1 MYEKYREMA
10 DAEEKV
16 IFGGRLGSYTYYN
29 MDQVIAA
36 ALQDAKT
43 ELKKRTVTKATG
55 ESSIER
61 ML

>member
-1 MYEKYREMA
+1 MA

-29 MDQVIAA
+29 MGQVIAT
-36 ALQDAKT
+36 ALHDTKT
-43 ELKKRTVTKATG
+43 ELKKRTVTKAAG